1 MRLPSPIWVL
11 LTVAWAVTDM
21 GAGVYLT
28 RDEALRL
35 AFGDD
40 AIERT
45 SIFLTDSQLKRAQEL
60 AGDGVEIQ
68 SALVTR
74 FVDGDGK
81 SAYFDTHLVRTLQET
96 LMVVVTPQA
105 TVERIE
111 ILSFLEP
118 REYLPR
124 ETWLEQFGGREL
136 DRDMALKRKIHGIT
150 GATLS
155 ARAVTEATRRV
166 LATHQAISESAPAA
180 GEAKEE
186 GEPKR

>member
-1 MRLPSPIWVL
+1 MRLPGMAWVL
-11 LTVAWAVTDM
+11 LALGWVATDV
-21 GAGVYLT
+21 GAGVYLS

-35 AFGDD
+35 AFGDK
-40 AIERT
+40 AVERM
-45 SIFLTDSQLKRAQEL
+45 SVFLTEDQLARAQEL
-60 AGDGVEIQ
+60 AGDDVEIR

-74 FVDGDGK
+74 FVDADGK

-105 TVERIE
+105 IVERIE

-118 REYLPR
+118 REYLPK
-124 ETWLEQFGGREL
+124 EAWLEQFRGREL
-136 DRDMALKRKIHGIT
+136 DRDLALKRKIHGIT

-166 LATHQAISESAPAA
+166 LATHQAISESAPATDEATEQA
-180 GEAKEE
+180 GET
-186 GEPKR
+186 R

>member
-1 MRLPSPIWVL
+1 MKLRNSAWVL
-11 LTVAWAVTDM
+11 LTLAWVATDV
-21 GAGVYLT
+21 GAGVYLS

-35 AFGDD
+35 AFGDK
-40 AIERT
+40 AVERT
-45 SIFLTDSQLKRAQEL
+45 SVFLTEGQLARAREL
-60 AGDGVEIQ
+60 AGDDAEIR

-74 FVDGDGK
+74 FVDADGK

-96 LMVVVTPQA
+96 LMVVITPEV

-124 ETWLEQFGGREL
+124 EAWLEQFRGREL
-136 DRDMALKRKIHGIT
+136 DRSLALKRKIHGIT

-180 GEAKEE
+180 DETTEQGGET
-186 GEPKR
+186 R

>member
-1 MRLPSPIWVL
+1 MKLPSLVWVRV
-11 LTVAWAVTDM
+11 TVAWMATDV

-35 AFGDD
+35 AFGDE
-40 AIERT
+40 AVEGT
-45 SIFLTDSQLKRAQEL
+45 SVFLTDNQLTRAKEL
-60 AGDGVEIQ
+60 AGDGVEIR

-74 FVDGDGK
+74 FVDADGK

-124 ETWLEQFGGREL
+124 EAWLEQFGGREL
-136 DRDMALKRKIHGIT
+136 DRDLALKRKIHGIT

-166 LATHQAISESAPAA
+166 LATHQAISDSAPAA
-180 GEAKEE
+180 GQAKEL
-186 GEPKR
+186 GEPTR